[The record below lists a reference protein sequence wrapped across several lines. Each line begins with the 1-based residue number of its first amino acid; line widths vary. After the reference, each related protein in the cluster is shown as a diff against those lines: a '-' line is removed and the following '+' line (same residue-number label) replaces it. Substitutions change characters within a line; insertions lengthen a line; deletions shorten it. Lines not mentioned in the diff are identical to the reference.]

1 MHSFLARPLILWALG
16 AAALA
21 AQAQPA
27 DTASRVVRVKVYPGS
42 ATVERTLRLAPG
54 ARQAIF
60 ACLPAG
66 LDAASLQV
74 SSDATVRVGELAVR
88 QQARELLGN
97 ACASP
102 LDERIRGLEDQIAAL
117 QAESAGIGYAAGYL
131 KSFEN
136 AGNGEGRATPP
147 AQIGAT
153 VTALRQS
160 AREALTRQHQIKRQ

>member
-1 MHSFLARPLILWALG
+1 MHRLDTRFLPTLMLG
-16 AAALA
+16 AVWLA
-21 AQAQPA
+21 MAPMAQAQPA
-27 DTASRVVRVKVYPGS
+27 DTGSRVVRVKVYPGS

-117 QAESAGIGYAAGYL
+117 QAESAGIGDSDKVRAADVM
-131 KSFEN
+131 
-136 AGNGEGRATPP
+136 ARIRARQ
-147 AQIGAT
+147 AAAKGAT
-153 VTALRQS
+153 TSTPASGQ
-160 AREALTRQHQIKRQ
+160 